1 MTTEQPI
8 QSSAV
13 STATAGAAAD
23 SGSVRPGDSTSG
35 APPVATLVHLIR
47 HGEVANPT
55 GVLYGRLPGFTLSTL
70 GVQMADRLASV
81 LGDRDIG
88 LVVSSPLERAVRT
101 ATPLA
106 RALNV
111 PVLLDDRVIE
121 ASNLFEG
128 QRLAPGDGALRDPRN
143 WWLLRDPLTPS
154 WGEPYRTIALRMF
167 SAVTAAR
174 RAVPGREAV
183 IVSHQLPIWVARLA
197 AEQRPFAHDPRRRL
211 CALASVTSLMFEQ
224 DELVHVEYREPARDL
239 ADRAHG
245 GAGA

>member
-1 MTTEQPI
+1 MTVEPPAVG
-8 QSSAV
+8 SA
-13 STATAGAAAD
+13 ADAGAAP
-23 SGSVRPGDSTSG
+23 SPGSRSA

-55 GVLYGRLPGFTLSTL
+55 GVLYGRLPGFTLSDL
-70 GVQMADRLASV
+70 GVQMADRLAGA
-81 LGDRDIG
+81 LGGRDIG

-111 PVLLDDRVIE
+111 PILLDDRVIE
-121 ASNLFEG
+121 AANRFEG
-128 QRLAPGDGALRDPRN
+128 QRVAPGDGALRDPRN

-154 WGEPYRTIALRMF
+154 WGEPYCEIALRMF

-239 ADRAHG
+239 ADRAHR